1 MGMGLVMLEGDDY
14 VGTATLR
21 RPQPQSAVALY
32 RDPQVWS
39 LSQFCIAPSAKGKG
53 YGKLLHTHLLN
64 VARQAGATTLALDT
78 AQPATALIAMY
89 ESWGYRMV
97 GECDWRPFTNY
108 PSVVMAQPL

>member
-1 MGMGLVMLEGDDY
+1 MSSCTPYSEQQDARLD
-14 VGTATLR
+14 A
-21 RPQPQSAVALY
+21 
-32 RDPQVWS
+32 
-39 LSQFCIAPSAKGKG
+39 
-53 YGKLLHTHLLN
+53 LLHTHLLN